1 MANNTLLAS
10 DNFASGSL
18 AASVKNP
25 SKLDLLQV
33 VGEGNLS

>member
-1 MANNTLLAS
+1 MAGTATALMLRLYGS
-10 DNFASGSL
+10 SL